1 MSVNDTETDQP
12 ISPSLPGPWA
22 WVALAII
29 LLLGAAG
36 FLKGLSG
43 SKPIASILAPV
54 KGLPAVVALT
64 ASDAAPMP
72 HNDDWSVLSGPKI
85 LPPRRQSR
93 RRSRPRM
100 MTMTR
105 TPPLISPRPIWT
117 PRGPTMFPRQRL
129 RRGIRHRLHQPC
141 HSRAFLV

>member
-85 LPPRRQSR
+85 LPPPPPKPAKVASKDDDDDSDAAADQSAADMDAQG
-93 RRSRPRM
+93 PDDVP
-100 MTMTR
+100 
-105 TPPLISPRPIWT
+105 TPAAPPGDTSPP
-117 PRGPTMFPRQRL
+117 PPTLPQ
-129 RRGIRHRLHQPC
+129 
-141 HSRAFLV
+141 